1 MNNEAFGKTM
11 GNVRKNR
18 DIKLVTS
25 EKNNRLFGVGTTY
38 NTIKFFNRKFVRKRN
53 EKN

>member
-25 EKNNRLFGVGTTY
+25 EKTTDY
-38 NTIKFFNRKFVRKRN
+38 LVLEPHIIL
-53 EKN
+53 